1 MAFGN
6 DAVTSSSGINLNEGQ
21 ADAILK
27 EVYSDDGVTN
37 QFFTENPFLALMP
50 KKEDVTGRFFEQPVW
65 ASAGQ
70 AQSRIFTN
78 LQTNAGNTGEAPYTY
93 LVPKVE
99 NMAVANVSTKLILE
113 SSSSKGAF
121 VDMVR
126 AIADNQ
132 MQQLINDTS
141 LSLFRTSV
149 PWRAQVGGSVA
160 STTLTFTNVADAV
173 SFELNMFLDFTN
185 GITSGTSVTRALASN
200 NTACQITAI
209 DYVGGTA
216 TVKWLGT
223 GTQTLTANNVQVGDY
238 IFRAGDTNVSG
249 VGATAIGAIGANGFQ
264 DWIVYGGPGSG
275 DSFLGVNRTA
285 QPVRLAGSWLDGTA
299 GNLEE
304 VLEKAI
310 NQVARF
316 GGKLT
321 HFVMPY
327 GQYTALSNA
336 QGAKVQ
342 LVTVKGSSGESEIGF
357 EGIEV
362 TGANGRVVCLPDR
375 YCPSNT
381 ICGVN
386 INTWKLISVG
396 KAVHTFQED
405 GKVWLRSYN
414 QQGMEIRFYS
424 LANLVCR
431 EPRANCNIRVASI
444 V

>member
-6 DAVTSSSGINLNEGQ
+6 DAVVNSIALTQGA

-27 EVYSDDGVTN
+27 EIYSDDGVTD
-37 QFFTENPFLALMP
+37 QFFRENPFFGLMP
-50 KKEDVTGRFFEQPVW
+50 KKEDVTGRYFEQPVW

-70 AQSRIFTN
+70 AQSRTFGSSTSGPG
-78 LQTNAGNTGEAPYTY
+78 LQSMSGISGEAPFTF

-99 NMAVANVSTKLILE
+99 NMAVANVSTKLIAE
-113 SSSSKGAF
+113 SSSTKGAF

-141 LSLFRTSV
+141 IGLFRGADIN
-149 PWRAQVGGSVA
+149 RGQVGASVA
-160 STTLTFTNVADAV
+160 GTTLTFANPSDAV
-173 SFELNMFLDFTN
+173 FYELGMFLEFAANPT
-185 GITSGTSVTRALASN
+185 GTTVRALASN
-200 NTACQITAI
+200 NTDCHITAL
-209 DYVGGTA
+209 DYVGGSA
-216 TVKWLGT
+216 TVAWTGS
-223 GTQTLTANNVQVGDY
+223 GTQTLTANNVVLGDY
-238 IFRAGDTNVSG
+238 IYRAGDKSLG
-249 VGATAIGAIGANGFQ
+249 FNGFL
-264 DWIVYGGPGSG
+264 DWIPYGGVTSG
-275 DSFLGVNRTA
+275 DSFLGVNRSKQA
-285 QPVRLAGSWLDGTA
+285 VRLAGSYLDGTQ

-310 NQVARF
+310 NRVALF

-321 HFVMPY
+321 HFIMPY
-327 GQYTALSNA
+327 GQFTALANA

-342 LVTVKGSSGESEIGF
+342 LVNVKSAEADIGF
-357 EGIEV
+357 EGIEI
-362 TGANGRVVCLPDR
+362 TGANGKVVCLPDR

-381 ICGVN
+381 IAGVN

-396 KAVHTFQED
+396 KAVRTWQED

-414 QQGMEIRFYS
+414 QNGMEIRFYS

-431 EPRANCNIRVASI
+431 EPRSNINVRVNPI
-444 V
+444 TI

>member
-1 MAFGN
+1 MGFGN
-6 DAVTSSSGINLNEGQ
+6 DAATPNFTSLNEGT

-27 EVYSDDGVTN
+27 EIYSDDGVTN
-37 QFFTENPFLALMP
+37 EFFVDNPFFALMP
-50 KKEDVTGRFFEQPVW
+50 KKEDVTGRYYEQPVW

-70 AQSRIFTN
+70 AQSRTFAASTSGPG
-78 LQTNAGNTGEAPYTY
+78 LQAFAGISGEAPYTF

-99 NMAVANVSTKLILE
+99 NMAVANVSSKLIAE

-132 MQQLINDTS
+132 MQQLVNDTAVG
-141 LSLFRTSV
+141 LFRGADIN
-149 PWRAQVGGSVA
+149 RGQVGDSVA
-160 STTLTFTNVADAV
+160 GAVLTIASIADTV
-173 SFELNMFLDFTN
+173 NLELGMALEFSSSN
-185 GITSGTSVTRALASN
+185 SGTSVRALASN
-200 NTACQITAI
+200 NTDCHITKI
-209 DYVGGTA
+209 DYIAGTC
-216 TVKWLGT
+216 TVAWTGT
-223 GTQTLTANNVQVGDY
+223 GTQTLTANNVAVGDFIY
-238 IFRAGDTNVSG
+238 RAGDKSLG
-249 VGATAIGAIGANGFQ
+249 FNGFT
-264 DWIVYGGPGSG
+264 DWIPFGGPSSS
-275 DSFLGVNRTA
+275 DSFLGVNRSA
-285 QPVRLAGSWLDGTA
+285 QAVRLAGSYLDGTG

-310 NQVARF
+310 NQVARM

-321 HFVMPY
+321 HFIMPY
-327 GQYTALSNA
+327 GQYTALANS

-342 LVTVKGSSGESEIGF
+342 LVNVKSDVGIGF

-375 YCPSNT
+375 YCPANT

-386 INTWKLISVG
+386 INSWKLISVG
-396 KAVHTFQED
+396 KICRTWQYD

-414 QQGMEIRFYS
+414 ANGMEIRFYS
-424 LANLVCR
+424 LGNLVCR
-431 EPRANCNIRVASI
+431 EPRANINIRVNPI

>member
-6 DAVTSSSGINLNEGQ
+6 DAILNGTELSLNQGT

-27 EVYSDDGVTN
+27 EIYSDDGVTN
-37 QFFTENPFLALMP
+37 EFFTENPFLALMP
-50 KKEDVTGRFFEQPVW
+50 KKEDVTGRFYEQPVW

-70 AQSRIFTN
+70 AQSRLFTN
-78 LQTNAGNTGEAPYTY
+78 LQANSGLSGEAPYTF
-93 LVPKVE
+93 LVPKYE
-99 NMAVANVSTKLILE
+99 NQAVAAISTKLIAE

-126 AIADNQ
+126 AVADNQ

-141 LSLFRTSV
+141 LSLFRQSV
-149 PWRAQVGGSVA
+149 QWRARVGGSVA
-160 STTLTFTNVADAV
+160 GAQLTFQNVADAV
-173 SFELNMFLDFTN
+173 NFELGEFLDFTN
-185 GITSGTSVTRALASN
+185 GITPAVSTIDALGAN
-200 NTACQITAI
+200 NTSCQITAI
-209 DYVGGTA
+209 DYVAGVA
-216 TVKWLGT
+216 TVKWNGS
-223 GTQTLTANNVQVGDY
+223 GTQTLTANNVSVGDY
-238 IFRAGDTNVSG
+238 IFRAGDEGAFATTSG
-249 VGATAIGAIGANGFQ
+249 GVTITAIGMNGFQ
-264 DWIVYGGPGSG
+264 DWIPYGGVTAT
-275 DSFLGVNRTA
+275 DNFLGVGRAA
-285 QPVRLAGSWLDGTA
+285 QSVRLAGSYLDGTG

-304 VLEKAI
+304 ILEKAI

-321 HFVMPY
+321 HFIMPY
-327 GQYTALSNA
+327 GQYTALANA

-342 LVTVKGSSGESEIGF
+342 LVNVKSDVGMGF

-362 TGANGRVVCLPDR
+362 TGANGKVVCLPDR

-396 KAVHTFQED
+396 KAVHTFQDD

-424 LANLVCR
+424 LCNLVCR
-431 EPRANCNIRVASI
+431 EPRAQINIRVNPI

>member
-6 DAVTSSSGINLNEGQ
+6 DAVVNSIQLNEGQ

-27 EVYSDDGVTN
+27 EIYSDDGVTDE
-37 QFFTENPFLALMP
+37 FFRDNPYFALMP
-50 KKEDVTGRFFEQPVW
+50 KKEDVTGRYYEQPVW

-70 AQSRIFTN
+70 AQSRVFAQASGTN
-78 LQTNAGNTGEAPYTY
+78 PGSQFSGLQTSAGISGEAPYTF

-99 NMAVANVSTKLILE
+99 NMAVANVSSKLIAE
-113 SSSSKGAF
+113 TSSSKGAF

-141 LSLFRTSV
+141 LGLFRGSDIS
-149 PWRAQVGGSVA
+149 RAQVGGSVA
-160 STTLTFTNVADAV
+160 GTTLTFTNVGDAV
-173 SFELNMFLDFTN
+173 NFELGMFLEFSATN
-185 GITSGTSVTRALASN
+185 SGTTVRALAAN
-200 NTACQITAI
+200 NTDCHITAI

-216 TVKWLGT
+216 TVAWSGT
-223 GTQTLTANNVQVGDY
+223 GTQTLTANNVVLGDY
-238 IFRAGDTNVSG
+238 IYRAGDKS
-249 VGATAIGAIGANGFQ
+249 NGFNGFL
-264 DWIVYGGPGSG
+264 DWIPYGGVTSA
-275 DSFLGVNRTA
+275 DSFLGVNRSKQT
-285 QPVRLAGSWLDGTA
+285 VRLAGSYLDGTQ

-321 HFVMPY
+321 HFIMPY
-327 GQYTALSNA
+327 GQYTALANA

-342 LVTVKGSSGESEIGF
+342 LTTVMSDVGMGF

-362 TGANGRVVCLPDR
+362 AGANGRVICLPDR
-375 YCPSNT
+375 YTPSNT
-381 ICGVN
+381 IAGVN

-396 KAVHTFQED
+396 KAVRTWQYD

-414 QQGMEIRFYS
+414 QNGMEIRFYS

-431 EPRANCNIRVASI
+431 EPRANINVRVNPI